1 MLKSMTAFARKD
13 QLAQKTKYP
22 AEISWEIRSVNH
34 RYIDVSLSL
43 SSNLNAFENAFN
55 KQIKNK
61 LGRGKVDAKLILNVY
76 HPEKDQGI
84 PLNKDK
90 VKALLSARHMLES
103 ISKKPVTLSGMD
115 ILSWPGVLEKVQES
129 GEDYLE
135 EISELLDMT
144 LDELIKTRQN
154 EGQRLEKMIVERC
167 DQINQLVND
176 VKERRVKVVAAMREK
191 VLQKL
196 ADIDITADSNRLEQ
210 EIVFQTQRLDVDE
223 ELDRLDAH
231 IEEIRDVLK
240 RDEPVGRRLDF
251 LMQELHRE
259 ANTLA
264 SKSNDAETTRAAVD
278 LKVLIEQMREQ
289 IMNIE

>member
-1 MLKSMTAFARKD
+1 MTAFAQKD
-13 QLAQKTKYP
+13 QLSAKTKYP
-22 AEISWEIRSVNH
+22 AEINWEIRSVNH
-34 RYIDVSLSL
+34 RYLDVSLSL
-43 SSNLNAFENAFN
+43 PSSLMVFESKLKERVRN
-55 KQIKNK
+55 Q
-61 LGRGKVDAKLILNVY
+61 LGRGKIDAKLVLNIY
-76 HPEKDQGI
+76 HPENNQNI
-84 PLNKDK
+84 PINKEK

-115 ILSWPGVLEKVQES
+115 ILSWPGVLEKKQDN
-129 GEDYLE
+129 GEDYLTE
-135 EISELLDMT
+135 VTELLDVT
-144 LDELIKTRQN
+144 LNELILTREN
-154 EGQRLEKMIVERC
+154 EGRRILEMILNRC
-167 DQINQLVND
+167 DQISELVKA
-176 VKERRVKVVAAMREK
+176 VKARRVEVVAALRKK

-196 ADIDITADSNRLEQ
+196 ADIDVTADPNRLEQ
-210 EIVFQTQRLDVDE
+210 EMVFQTQRLDVDE

-278 LKVLIEQMREQ
+278 LKVLIEQIREQ
-289 IMNIE
+289 ALNVE